1 MAKLHCRAKSWSS
14 CLVTSVSSPG
24 ICSRWHLHSPCTLA
38 DRVPSVLAAAGPALS
53 SLTGVQSSQR
63 RGSGLWVCPG
73 GGSSSSTA
81 RTFAARTDKA
91 MLNHALPTAFC
102 KTWGCCKTPQLRA
115 QMPPLP
121 FFKTFPAWRRVLQS
135 ICEPWLG
142 LSTSGSRAGTL
153 PLVLGHLACV
163 EGARGGDSGGRC
175 FQTP

>member
-1 MAKLHCRAKSWSS
+1 MGAWPISPLGCRVLMAKLHCRAKIQSS

-24 ICSRWHLHSPCTLA
+24 IYSRWHLHSPCTLA
-38 DRVPSVLAAAGPALS
+38 DRVPSVLEAAGPALS

-63 RGSGLWVCPG
+63 RRRGLWVCLG

-115 QMPPLP
+115 QTPPLP
-121 FFKTFPAWRRVLQS
+121 LFLN
-135 ICEPWLG
+135 
-142 LSTSGSRAGTL
+142 LSCSEKGA
-153 PLVLGHLACV
+153 PEHL
-163 EGARGGDSGGRC
+163 
-175 FQTP
+175 